1 MVYKIYYYNEK
12 REKVEFKTI
21 TETEYLDIKQ
31 MMSEVL
37 LMMSEIDYYLML
49 NDNAKEL
56 AEDIN
61 KGKRDENKFNDLNR
75 KLMNLLNSFY
85 AWVEFYQHNYKD
97 VFNAL
102 KSNYYDTYFE
112 YRLAYSLRKYTTHCS
127 VCISKIVFDVLKEEE
142 HIYIDPE
149 LLLENKDYFN
159 SIVKNDLAELVKSNT
174 KIELPVFLSRFVLVL
189 EKMQKEIWDTTIIT
203 NTKIMKTILLNTQPR
218 QDVIMDTVIES
229 EDNSVRTRIGYI
241 LMKANDKVLMVIQPA
256 IK

>member
-31 MMSEVL
+31 MMSDVQ

-49 NDNAKEL
+49 KDNAKEL
-56 AEDIN
+56 AEEIN

-112 YRLAYSLRKYTTHCS
+112 YRLAYSLRKYTTH
-127 VCISKIVFDVLKEEE
+127 
-142 HIYIDPE
+142 
-149 LLLENKDYFN
+149 
-159 SIVKNDLAELVKSNT
+159 
-174 KIELPVFLSRFVLVL
+174 
-189 EKMQKEIWDTTIIT
+189 
-203 NTKIMKTILLNTQPR
+203 TKIMKTILLNTQPR
-218 QDVIMDTVIES
+218 QDDIMDTVIES